1 MKRNMDEVIEY
12 VEEQNGGKCKV
23 ISAKI
28 ESSFDDLE
36 FEVNVWNVKTDTA
49 RNWWVVEGEE
59 LPMNLYSQDALYL
72 TSDEVYSFH
81 IGLMSRMMK
90 AREEYTSEDYIKA
103 ATLGIEITP
112 VLLRKLRNTADQLES
127 AKEVEDFQAIGVQC
141 REILI
146 ELGNA
151 IYKLGME
158 GEEEQPQKSNFKKK
172 AELFI
177 KFYLNDSENS
187 DYRSYLKKITEATWD
202 YANKITHS
210 QNTTIY
216 EASTCI
222 ALIISL
228 VSIYENIQHK
238 IFDPISQFICKNC
251 KSKKVTISG
260 DEHGEDSIVTKLYIK
275 CEECG
280 EITEVTKIGY
290 SKNERT
296 DNNNYRNGHYP
307 ERTVA
312 TEMGDIP
319 VKVPRDRNGEIDS
332 DLVPKYSRTAN
343 GFDEKVISMYALG
356 MSDKD
361 IQEQIKE
368 IFGCNLS
375 PDMISDIT
383 DKIIP
388 EVQEWQKR
396 KLESVIY

>member
-1 MKRNMDEVIEY
+1 
-12 VEEQNGGKCKV
+12 
-23 ISAKI
+23 
-28 ESSFDDLE
+28 
-36 FEVNVWNVKTDTA
+36 
-49 RNWWVVEGEE
+49 
-59 LPMNLYSQDALYL
+59 MNLYSQDALYL

-187 DYRSYLKKITEATWD
+187 DYRSYIKKITEATWD

-216 EASTCI
+216 ESSTCI

-228 VSIYENIQHK
+228 ISIYENIQHK

-251 KSKKVTISG
+251 KSKKVTIIE
-260 DEHGEDSIVTKLYIK
+260 DEHGDDSIATKLYIK

-280 EITEVTKIGY
+280 EITEVTFKD
-290 SKNERT
+290 NE
-296 DNNNYRNGHYP
+296 G
-307 ERTVA
+307 
-312 TEMGDIP
+312 
-319 VKVPRDRNGEIDS
+319 
-332 DLVPKYSRTAN
+332 SRT
-343 GFDEKVISMYALG
+343 KYI
-356 MSDKD
+356 
-361 IQEQIKE
+361 
-368 IFGCNLS
+368 
-375 PDMISDIT
+375 
-383 DKIIP
+383 
-388 EVQEWQKR
+388 
-396 KLESVIY
+396 LEE

>member
-1 MKRNMDEVIEY
+1 
-12 VEEQNGGKCKV
+12 
-23 ISAKI
+23 
-28 ESSFDDLE
+28 
-36 FEVNVWNVKTDTA
+36 
-49 RNWWVVEGEE
+49 
-59 LPMNLYSQDALYL
+59 MNLYSQDALYL
-72 TSDEVYSFH
+72 TADEVYSFH
-81 IGLMSRMMK
+81 VGLMNRMMR

-112 VLLRKLRNTADQLES
+112 VLLRKLRNTADKLEN
-127 AKEVEDFQAIGVQC
+127 AREIEDFQAIGVQC

-151 IYKLGME
+151 IYMPGME

-187 DYRSYLKKITEATWD
+187 DYRSYIKKITEATWD

-280 EITEVTKIGY
+280 EITEVTF
-290 SKNERT
+290 KNNE
-296 DNNNYRNGHYP
+296 G
-307 ERTVA
+307 
-312 TEMGDIP
+312 
-319 VKVPRDRNGEIDS
+319 
-332 DLVPKYSRTAN
+332 SRT
-343 GFDEKVISMYALG
+343 KY
-356 MSDKD
+356 
-361 IQEQIKE
+361 
-368 IFGCNLS
+368 
-375 PDMISDIT
+375 
-383 DKIIP
+383 II
-388 EVQEWQKR
+388 EE
-396 KLESVIY
+396 

>member
-49 RNWWVVEGEE
+49 GNWWVVEGEE

-172 AELFI
+172 SRIVYKILF
-177 KFYLNDSENS
+177 NDSENS
-187 DYRSYLKKITEATWD
+187 DYRSYIKKITEATWD

-251 KSKKVTISG
+251 KSKKVTIIG

-275 CEECG
+275 CEECD
-280 EITEVTKIGY
+280 EITEVTFKD
-290 SKNERT
+290 NE
-296 DNNNYRNGHYP
+296 G
-307 ERTVA
+307 
-312 TEMGDIP
+312 
-319 VKVPRDRNGEIDS
+319 
-332 DLVPKYSRTAN
+332 SRT
-343 GFDEKVISMYALG
+343 KYI
-356 MSDKD
+356 
-361 IQEQIKE
+361 
-368 IFGCNLS
+368 
-375 PDMISDIT
+375 
-383 DKIIP
+383 
-388 EVQEWQKR
+388 
-396 KLESVIY
+396 LEE

>member
-49 RNWWVVEGEE
+49 GNWWVVEGEE

-103 ATLGIEITP
+103 VTLGIEITP

-151 IYKLGME
+151 IYKPGME

-187 DYRSYLKKITEATWD
+187 DYRSYIKKITEATWD

-216 EASTCI
+216 ESSTCI

-228 VSIYENIQHK
+228 
-238 IFDPISQFICKNC
+238 CARR
-251 KSKKVTISG
+251 G
-260 DEHGEDSIVTKLYIK
+260 
-275 CEECG
+275 
-280 EITEVTKIGY
+280 
-290 SKNERT
+290 
-296 DNNNYRNGHYP
+296 
-307 ERTVA
+307 
-312 TEMGDIP
+312 
-319 VKVPRDRNGEIDS
+319 
-332 DLVPKYSRTAN
+332 
-343 GFDEKVISMYALG
+343 
-356 MSDKD
+356 
-361 IQEQIKE
+361 
-368 IFGCNLS
+368 
-375 PDMISDIT
+375 
-383 DKIIP
+383 
-388 EVQEWQKR
+388 
-396 KLESVIY
+396 